1 METTNDRIF
10 NKYQVRLLNISYNN
24 FYNKN
29 NYISHI
35 YIEKI
40 KYIIK
45 YIVKLVKLI
54 SLKLNFNILYLES
67 ISLLLVFLQISY

>member
-40 KYIIK
+40 KYI
-45 YIVKLVKLI
+45 VKLVKLI
-54 SLKLNFNILYLES
+54 SLKLKLNFYILYLES

>member
-1 METTNDRIF
+1 METINDRIF

-40 KYIIK
+40 KYI
-45 YIVKLVKLI
+45 VKLVKLI

>member
-40 KYIIK
+40 KYIVK

>member
-29 NYISHI
+29 NYINHI
-35 YIEKI
+35 YIEK
-40 KYIIK
+40 IK

-54 SLKLNFNILYLES
+54 SLKLNFYILYLES

>member
-40 KYIIK
+40 KYI
-45 YIVKLVKLI
+45 VKLVKLI

>member
-40 KYIIK
+40 KYI
-45 YIVKLVKLI
+45 VKLVKLI
-54 SLKLNFNILYLES
+54 SLKLNFYILYLES

>member
-40 KYIIK
+40 NIINIYI
-45 YIVKLVKLI
+45 
-54 SLKLNFNILYLES
+54 
-67 ISLLLVFLQISY
+67 